1 MIDYRQMLAADI
13 EAGLM
18 LCRKAG
24 WNQLKMDWQLFLNTS
39 PDGCWVALHEN
50 KVVGTVATIIY
61 QQHFSWIGMML
72 IHPEFRHHGIGTQLL
87 THSLH
92 GLRQQPIVKL
102 DATPAG
108 RELYLKLNFKNECS
122 VSRMTRTAMATYDD
136 FTAVAPID
144 QDQLA
149 AINKFDRSIF
159 GADRSFLIEWLW
171 KAAPEFAFVLIEENQ
186 IKGYC
191 LGRHGYTFTH
201 IGPLVATDINTA
213 KKLLARSLTK
223 MAGYPVIIDVP
234 HADEEWMGWLISLG
248 FAEQRTF
255 TRMYRGDNQVAGIY
269 EKQFAIAGPEFG

>member
-1 MIDYRQMLAADI
+1 MIDYRQMLPADI

-24 WNQLKMDWQLFLNTS
+24 WNQLKMDWQLLLNTS

-50 KVVGTVATIIY
+50 KVVGTVTTIIY

-72 IHPEFRHHGIGTQLL
+72 IHPEFRRHGIGTQLL
-87 THSLH
+87 KH
-92 GLRQQPIVKL
+92 GIDRLQQLPTVKL
-102 DATPAG
+102 DATSAG
-108 RELYLKLNFKNECS
+108 RELYLKLNFKDECS

-136 FTAVAPID
+136 FTVVAPVN

-149 AINKFDRSIF
+149 AINKFDKSIF
-159 GADRSFLIEWLW
+159 GADRSFLTEWLW
-171 KAAPEFAFVLIEENQ
+171 KAAPEFAFVLKEGNQ
-186 IKGYC
+186 VKGYC
-191 LGRHGYTFTH
+191 LGRHGYTFNQ
-201 IGPLVATDINTA
+201 IGPLVAADISAA
-213 KKLLARSLTK
+213 KKLLAAALTK

-234 HADEEWMGWLISLG
+234 HADEEWIQWLTSLG
-248 FAEQRTF
+248 FAVQRTF

>member
-1 MIDYRQMLAADI
+1 MIDYRQMLPADI

-24 WNQLKMDWQLFLNTS
+24 WNQLKMDWQFFLHMS
-39 PDGCWVALHEN
+39 PNGCWVALHEN
-50 KVVGTVATIIY
+50 KVVGTVVTIIY

-87 THSLH
+87 KHGLH
-92 GLRQQPIVKL
+92 GLRQQQTVKL

-108 RELYLKLNFKNECS
+108 RELYLKLNFKDECR

-136 FTAVAPID
+136 FTPISPVNKD
-144 QDQLA
+144 EIA
-149 AINKFDRSIF
+149 AISKFDESIF

-171 KAAPEFAFVLIEENQ
+171 KAAPEFAFVLKEENK

-213 KKLLARSLTK
+213 KKLLATSLIK

-234 HADEEWMGWLISLG
+234 HADNEWMHWLISLG

-255 TRMYRGDNQVAGIY
+255 TRMYRGDNYLAGVY
-269 EKQFAIAGPEFG
+269 KKQFAIAGPEFG